1 MCKNTKKFK
10 KVFAHSRC
18 LPYLCALF
26 SKFYYGSYIL
36 HNENYVAS
44 LRRMRKKREGKWEG
58 LGRIGKD
65 WEGNGWILSAFCVR
79 QSARTDCALR
89 DESGRKMNEGREQG

>member
-65 WEGNGWILSAFCVR
+65 WEGLGREWMDIECILRSAIGSHR
-79 QSARTDCALR
+79 LRSAR
-89 DESGRKMNEGREQG
+89 